1 MWEPSK
7 DVSARDMAV
16 SARECSRRLQVS
28 KSMSAGR
35 NNMLEDKSVR
45 PLFSEYF
52 ILTLYIYGTE
62 FVIG

>member
-7 DVSARDMAV
+7 DVSDCEMAV
-16 SARECSRRLQVS
+16 AARECSRRLQVS
-28 KSMSAGR
+28 YQDNACWKTQS
-35 NNMLEDKSVR
+35 

-52 ILTLYIYGTE
+52 ILTLDIYETE